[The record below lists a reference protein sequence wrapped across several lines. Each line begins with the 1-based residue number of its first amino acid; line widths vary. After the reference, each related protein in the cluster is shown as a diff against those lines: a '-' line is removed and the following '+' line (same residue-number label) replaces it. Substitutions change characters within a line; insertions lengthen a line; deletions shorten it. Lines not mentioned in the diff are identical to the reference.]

1 MNSLQIDYTTV
12 GMIVTWTTAIV
23 AGLRSRVPRID
34 GPWVVLVTMLAATVA
49 SLMFLAPGIPDWV
62 RYALMGWSG
71 AIGGVS
77 LADRF
82 MDKLKPKGDPGG
94 Q

>member
-1 MNSLQIDYTTV
+1 MPDIDYATIA
-12 GMIVTWTTAIV
+12 MIVTWTTAII
-23 AGLRSRVPRID
+23 AGVRARVPKID
-34 GPWVVLVTMLAATVA
+34 GIWVVIATAVAATVA
-49 SLMFLAPGIPDWV
+49 SAMFLAPMPDWI

-82 MDKLKPKGDPGG
+82 ISKKKG
-94 Q
+94 QTSVSK